1 VTINNATRIE
11 DMEKYLMLLRENEL
25 IRRIKADKRKDR
37 IKRKDKN

>member
-1 VTINNATRIE
+1 VTINNPTRIE
-11 DMEKYLMLLRENEL
+11 DMKKYLMLLRENEL